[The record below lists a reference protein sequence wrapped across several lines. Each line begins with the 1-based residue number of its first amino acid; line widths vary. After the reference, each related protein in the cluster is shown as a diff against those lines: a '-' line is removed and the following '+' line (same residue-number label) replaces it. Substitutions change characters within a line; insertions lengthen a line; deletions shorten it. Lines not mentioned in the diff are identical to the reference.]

1 MSNRTSDI
9 VARLALNAESFSAEN
24 ARAFGEMEQ
33 RAANSAARLKTS
45 FDSSFNE
52 IQNMAKRALT
62 LPRTD
67 TGALNLDPA
76 AARAAASA
84 AQNEAQALREIATA
98 ARSAA
103 AATGDTTQETR
114 LYLQAA
120 SAAAVEAEQNARS
133 LSQQATALDRLQAE
147 LNQTSSATRALN
159 QNQSRMDAAAR
170 NNQLAMRNLGFQ
182 VSDVGASLASGS
194 SLFVVFGQQIGQV
207 GGALSDMT
215 GKAGALGRFLT
226 NPWVAALTT
235 AAIVVGVFYDKMNE
249 GNKAFEAA
257 QLGADGLSQAQS
269 VLGNMFDLTSGK
281 LEKQNALLI
290 LNARLTAA
298 NLRAEA
304 VADRAKGELII
315 SGTSGPSWMAKGRA
329 AVGALLP
336 DGIGNA
342 VAGDYYGAKER
353 AQQAQRYFRAVR
365 DAKTDAEKRAA
376 GERAIAF
383 SEKADFSGL
392 SVDRKQ
398 FQEGVT
404 GIVAGEAKNAV
415 AKLIDD
421 SLDDKKLAADLRRE
435 GKTRKPKDNSKA
447 VAALGEFGRDAAD
460 KIADIT
466 SRFGLDP
473 SRMQQAEKAVRDLD
487 DIIDDLSRRK
497 PPNFE
502 ETIKSA
508 EQAKIVVQQS
518 LDRPFR
524 DLVDRAREREQVDA
538 LIIQGRYAEA
548 DALQQVLALE
558 RQMGPLNE
566 RQLAKV
572 LDIAKADEQRARAL
586 EDQRRQVGLYV
597 QAIGDVQNAT
607 EQLLSGGSV
616 KEFGKNLLG
625 SFKSLQARIISEGI
639 FGGMDRQIE
648 DFVTGRTGVTQA
660 NQFLSSQTKTAGD
673 ELKTFADVVA
683 TVRGDIASGRVVSG
697 GTPTF
702 HGGMKALFDTEDFQ
716 VELKTE
722 QSEVAG
728 EKFDP
733 NAPVIVE
740 AQKNQTKAVE
750 KNTQANISATT
761 IFNRMGL
768 MWVQRLRD
776 FGIDLPDAIGEKFG
790 DVLQGASLGMVGGSL
805 ASTVF
810 GGKSNNLL
818 SGFGGAVGKELLGKS
833 LEKGLGSLAKGAL
846 GETLGK
852 LGGPLGGIIGGALG
866 GIVGGLF
873 KPAPKYGT
881 SRLRMNEFGEMEGY
895 STAGNDGASKRAAT
909 GLASG
914 VGKGLMDIAEQ
925 LGANITNV
933 PTNIVLGTFDGKY
946 RVNTE
951 GRGGKMDF
959 KGNSAKGLHNFGDD
973 QQAAIEFAIQKSI
986 EGSVITGISKATE
999 NILKSG
1005 QDLDRAMQ
1013 KALMIESIP
1022 KELQKRLDPV
1032 GYAIDEVNRKW
1043 ERTVD
1048 ALREGGATAEQ
1059 MADAQKL
1066 YNMEMSEAKESAG
1079 EASQSLKDFIKSM
1092 NMGSSSPLSLRDQEE
1107 NARKVLDPYLG
1118 QIARGE
1124 TIDQDKYLSAA
1135 QTFLDIE
1142 RQLYGST
1149 AKYFEAFDMIQNATG
1164 SAISKIDNAAPIRTT
1179 SDPFNETTAQAS
1191 QATAANTSN
1200 MSAKQDITNDLLQ
1213 KVLEKLEKNAA
1224 TWSGSLRNYA

>member
-1 MSNRTSDI
+1 
-9 VARLALNAESFSAEN
+9 
-24 ARAFGEMEQ
+24 MEQ
-33 RAANSAARLKTS
+33 RAANSAARLKSS

-67 TGALNLDPA
+67 TGALNLDPS

-304 VADRAKGELII
+304 IADRAKGDMVI
-315 SGTSGPSWMAKGRA
+315 SGSGSVDWLTKARG
-329 AVGALLP
+329 
-336 DGIGNA
+336 
-342 VAGDYYGAKER
+342 VAGSILPGAIGSWAAGSSNYYGALDRGKE
-353 AQQAQRYFRAVR
+353 AQRYFQAVR

-383 SEKADFSGL
+383 SERTDFTGL
-392 SVDRKQ
+392 SIDRKQ

-404 GIVAGEAKNAV
+404 GVVAGEAKEAV
-415 AKLIDD
+415 AKLIDE

-435 GKTRKPKDNSKA
+435 GRARKPRDNSKA
-447 VAALGEFGRDAAD
+447 VAALGEYGRDAAD
-460 KIADIT
+460 RIADIT
-466 SRFGLDP
+466 SRFGADP

-566 RQLAKV
+566 QQLAKV
-572 LDIAKADEQRARAL
+572 LEIAKADEQRARAL

-607 EQLLSGGSV
+607 EKLLSGGSIAD
-616 KEFGKNLLG
+616 FGKNLLG

-639 FGGMDRQIE
+639 FGGLDREIE
-648 DFVTGRTGVTQA
+648 DRITGRTDVREGNA
-660 NQFLSSQTKTAGD
+660 FLAQQSRSTGD
-673 ELKTFADVVA
+673 EIKLLGQAVA
-683 TVRGDIASGRVVSG
+683 AARGEIAGGNIVSG
-697 GTPTF
+697 GSASLQ
-702 HGGMKALFDTEDFQ
+702 GGMKALFDSDDFLA
-716 VELKTE
+716 ELRAE
-722 QSEVAG
+722 QSEATG
-728 EKFDP
+728 E
-733 NAPVIVE
+733 PVNGDEEIIVTARKQTE
-740 AQKNQTKAVE
+740 AANDNTKALMSSTE
-750 KNTQANISATT
+750 T
-761 IFNRMGL
+761 FNMIGSSI
-768 MWVQRLRD
+768 VSRLKS
-776 FGIDLPDAIGEKFG
+776 FGIDIPDAIGKKFG

-805 ASTVF
+805 AASVM
-810 GGKSNNLL
+810 GGKQNSLL
-818 SGFGGAVGKELLGKS
+818 SGVGGVLGKELLGGALS
-833 LEKGLGSLAKGAL
+833 KGLGSLASGAL
-846 GETLGK
+846 GKTLGA

-881 SRLRMNEFGEMEGY
+881 ARLQMNQYGELEGG
-895 STAGNDGASKRAAT
+895 SASGNDGASKRAAS
-909 GLASG
+909 GLASS
-914 VGKGLMDIAEQ
+914 VADGLMGIADQ
-925 LGANITNV
+925 LGAKITNV

-1013 KALMIESIP
+1013 KALMIENIP
-1022 KELQKRLDPV
+1022 KELQRRLDPV

-1066 YNMEMSEAKESAG
+1066 YNMEMAEAKENAG

-1149 AKYFEAFDMIQNATG
+1149 AKYFEAFDMIQGATG

-1179 SDPFNETTAQAS
+1179 SDPFNETTAKAS
-1191 QATAANTSN
+1191 QATAANTAN
-1200 MSAKQDITNDLLQ
+1200 TNTL
-1213 KVLEKLEKNAA
+1213 LEKNNALMEQVLKKLEA
-1224 TWSGSLRNYA
+1224 NASAFTSADARFVNGRWVASS

>member
-1 MSNRTSDI
+1 MAARASDI

-33 RAANSAARLKTS
+33 RAANSAARLKSS
-45 FDSSFNE
+45 FDSSFSE

-76 AARAAASA
+76 ATRAAASA
-84 AQNEAQALREIATA
+84 AQNEAQALREIANA
-98 ARSAA
+98 ARNAA
-103 AATGDTTQETR
+103 VATGDTTQETR
-114 LYLQAA
+114 LYVQAA
-120 SAAAVEAEQNARS
+120 NAAALEAEQNARS
-133 LSQQATALDRLQAE
+133 LGQQAVALDRLQAE
-147 LNQTSSATRALN
+147 LNQTTSATRTLN
-159 QNQSRMDAAAR
+159 QNQSRLDAASR
-170 NNQLAMRNLGFQ
+170 NNQLALRNLGFQ

-226 NPWVAALTT
+226 NPWVAAFTT
-235 AAIVVGVFYDKMNE
+235 AAIVAGVFYDKLND

-257 QLGADGLSQAQS
+257 QLGADGLSQAQG

-281 LEKQNALLI
+281 LEKQNALLV

-304 VADRAKGELII
+304 IADRAKGDLVI

-329 AVGALLP
+329 AVGSLLP
-336 DGIGNA
+336 GEIGSA
-342 VAGDYYGAKER
+342 VAGDYFGAKER
-353 AQQAQRYFRAVR
+353 AQQAQRYFQAVR

-376 GERAIAF
+376 GERALAF

-392 SVDRKQ
+392 SIDRKQ

-404 GIVAGEAKNAV
+404 GVVAGEAKDAV
-415 AKLIDD
+415 AKLIDE
-421 SLDDKKLAADLRRE
+421 SLDDKKLAAELKRE
-435 GKTRKPKDNSKA
+435 GKVRKPKDNSKA

-460 KIADIT
+460 RIADIT
-466 SRFGLDP
+466 SRFGMDP
-473 SRMQQAEKAVRDLD
+473 SRMQQAEKALRDLD
-487 DIIDDLSRRK
+487 DIIDDLGRRK

-508 EQAKIVVQQS
+508 EQAKIVVRES
-518 LDRPFR
+518 VDRPFR
-524 DLVDRAREREQVDA
+524 DLVDRAREREQIDA
-538 LIIQGRYAEA
+538 LIIQGRHAEA

-566 RQLAKV
+566 QQLAKV
-572 LDIAKADEQRARAL
+572 QEIAKADEARARAL
-586 EDQRRQVGLYV
+586 EDQRREVGLYV
-597 QAIGDVQNAT
+597 QAIGDVQTAT

-616 KEFGKNLLG
+616 KDFGKNLLG

-639 FGGMDRQIE
+639 FGGLDRELE
-648 DFVTGRTGVTQA
+648 DRITGRTAVKDGNA
-660 NQFLSSQTKTAGD
+660 FLAQQTRTAADEIKLLGD
-673 ELKTFADVVA
+673 AVA
-683 TVRGDIASGRVVSG
+683 TARGDLIGGGVVSG
-697 GTPTF
+697 GSSSF
-702 HGGMKALFDTEDFQ
+702 QGGMKALFDSDDFLA
-716 VELKTE
+716 ELKAE
-722 QSEVAG
+722 QSEVSG
-728 EKFDP
+728 
-733 NAPVIVE
+733 APVDGSEEIVVTARKQTE
-740 AQKNQTKAVE
+740 AANDNTKALLGSTE
-750 KNTQANISATT
+750 T
-761 IFNRMGL
+761 FNMIGSSI
-768 MWVQRLRD
+768 VTRLKS
-776 FGIDLPDAIGEKFG
+776 FGIDIPDAIGKKFG

-805 ASTVF
+805 AASVM
-810 GGKSNNLL
+810 GGKQNSLL
-818 SGFGGAVGKELLGKS
+818 SGVGGVLGKELLGGALS
-833 LEKGLGSLAKGAL
+833 KGLGSLASGAL
-846 GETLGK
+846 GKTLGAF
-852 LGGPLGGIIGGALG
+852 GGPLGGIIGGALG

-881 SRLRMNEFGEMEGY
+881 ARLQMNQYGELEGG
-895 STAGNDGASKRAAT
+895 SASGNDGASKRAAS
-909 GLASG
+909 GLASS
-914 VGKGLMDIAEQ
+914 VADGLMGIADQ
-925 LGANITNV
+925 LGAKITNV

-1022 KELQKRLDPV
+1022 KELQRRLDPV
-1032 GYAIDEVNRKW
+1032 GFAIDEVNRKW

-1066 YNMEMSEAKESAG
+1066 YNMEMAEAKENAG

-1107 NARKVLDPYLG
+1107 NARKVLDPFLG

-1124 TIDQDKYLSAA
+1124 SIDQDKYLSAA

-1149 AKYFEAFDMIQNATG
+1149 AKYFEAFDMIQGATG

-1179 SDPFNETTAQAS
+1179 SDPFNETTGQAS

-1200 MSAKQDITNDLLQ
+1200 MSAKQDITNDLLRQ
-1213 KVLEKLEKNAA
+1213 VLDKLEKNGAA
-1224 TWSGSLRNYA
+1224 WTGSLRNYA